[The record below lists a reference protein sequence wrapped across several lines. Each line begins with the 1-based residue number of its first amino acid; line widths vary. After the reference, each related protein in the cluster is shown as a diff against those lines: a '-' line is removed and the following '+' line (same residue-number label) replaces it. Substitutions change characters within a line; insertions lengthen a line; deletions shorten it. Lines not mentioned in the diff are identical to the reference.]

1 VSAFEA
7 IVLGIVQGLTEFL
20 PISSTAHL
28 RIVPA
33 FAGWEDPG
41 AAFTAVVQLGTMAA
55 VLLYF
60 RDDLWRI
67 ARASFAALRDREAR
81 KSLDARLGLY
91 IILGTIPIGI
101 FGLIFKDQ
109 IETGARDLTLIGC
122 TLIALGL
129 LLLAAE
135 KAATHRRG
143 LDDLNGRDGLI
154 IGFAQAAA
162 LVPGVSRSGATITA
176 GLFLGLERT
185 AAARYSFLLSVPAV
199 VLSGLFE
206 LRDVGSGQHAGALPT
221 AIATLAAFVV
231 GYASIALLLRYLT
244 NHSTVVFV
252 VYRVLLGVL
261 VLSLVAAGTIN

>member
-33 FAGWEDPG
+33 FVGWEDPG

-60 RDDLWRI
+60 REDLWRI
-67 ARASFAALRDREAR
+67 ARASLAALRDPAVRR
-81 KSLDARLGLY
+81 TTDARLGLY
-91 IILGTIPIGI
+91 IVLGTIPIAI

-109 IETGARDLTLIGC
+109 IETGARDLTIIGC
-122 TLIALGL
+122 ALIALGL
-129 LLLAAE
+129 VLLAAE
-135 KAATHRRG
+135 KVATHRRE
-143 LDDLNGRDGLI
+143 LDDLSGRDGLI
-154 IGFAQAAA
+154 IGLAQAAA

-176 GLFLGLERT
+176 GLFLGFERT

-206 LRDVGSGQHAGALPT
+206 LRHVGEGQHAAALPT
-221 AIATLAAFVV
+221 AIATLIAFIV
-231 GYASIALLLRYLT
+231 GYASIAFLLRYLVH
-244 NHSTVVFV
+244 HSTAIFV
-252 VYRVLLGVL
+252 GYRVVLGIVVL
-261 VLSLVAAGTIN
+261 ALVANGTIS